1 LSLVDID
8 MALQVLAQMKEL
20 SLMNFPLEDVTDLN
34 CWISTIVTPLLDK
47 FGTRVGEQDSGLV
60 LRNLAIVV
68 EEARLDMK
76 CIRCTDTAVIEIE
89 QLMQSEDGI
98 ADATDIINKVFD
110 YGSDILQ
117 GDYIQNVIDR
127 MLNNAT
133 YNCPHNPSY
142 QHDFPGLVYQS
153 MPVVKT
159 DAPSYGFLFAIIA
172 VIAAVAVSAAVI
184 FFVARLMSRR
194 RHNRWMRTLNQDKV
208 RELDRLERE
217 ERALKNDLD
226 QRIKSLFMSR
236 EVPCFVRYLIPV
248 VILGNVALFLSG
260 HLSLGGT
267 VNISGNVGE
276 QEFDVV
282 GFYEFSMVNSSK

>member
-1 LSLVDID
+1 
-8 MALQVLAQMKEL
+8 
-20 SLMNFPLEDVTDLN
+20 
-34 CWISTIVTPLLDK
+34 
-47 FGTRVGEQDSGLV
+47 
-60 LRNLAIVV
+60 
-68 EEARLDMK
+68 
-76 CIRCTDTAVIEIE
+76 
-89 QLMQSEDGI
+89 
-98 ADATDIINKVFD
+98 
-110 YGSDILQ
+110 
-117 GDYIQNVIDR
+117 
-127 MLNNAT
+127 
-133 YNCPHNPSY
+133 
-142 QHDFPGLVYQS
+142 

-217 ERALKNDLD
+217 ERALENDLD